1 MSFHHLDRY
10 ADVASP
16 LTRLAPVVRLLG
28 GVMIAVGSAALP
40 LGAWPQMAALA
51 ALVAVLAG
59 LARIPARA
67 FLARLAPPLA
77 FVFLVSVAL
86 VVFVPGRPVA
96 RIGPLAVT
104 DAGLVR
110 FGSVLGRALPALG
123 AAVLLVSTL
132 RFTELVEA
140 LRTLRLPRAVTT
152 SLGLAYRYL
161 YTLTDEVERLR
172 RAARSRNAGDGTAT
186 RRRLMVGI
194 TAAALTRSFDRSE
207 RVHGAMLA
215 RGYRD
220 VVPSLRA
227 QPVTG
232 AGLVAMVGLAL
243 VVAVVALS
251 AHMGPWH

>member
-28 GVMIAVGSAALP
+28 AVTIAVGSAALP
-40 LGAWPQMAALA
+40 LGAWPQMAVLT
-51 ALVAVLAG
+51 ALVAALSWV
-59 LARIPARA
+59 ARIPARA

-77 FVFLVSVAL
+77 FVLLVSAAL

-96 RIGPLAVT
+96 RLGPLAIT

-186 RRRLMVGI
+186 RRRLLVGI

-220 VVPSLRA
+220 AIPSLRP
-227 QPVTG
+227 QPVTRSG
-232 AGLVAMVGLAL
+232 VLAMAWLAL
-243 VVAVVALS
+243 AVAVVTLS
-251 AHMGPWH
+251 ARVGPWR